1 MEDSRET
8 ATLAVHGVPF
18 GWNAD
23 KLLKDFPRA
32 MISNYTREGTVFL
45 KYRQSEYAIQDFIRN
60 DNIKIL
66 SSPVIVMFSHQR
78 GYLFRGFG
86 KTSSYR
92 NTRESPRE
100 VDRSPSYGSDVDR
113 DLRSRINNNQ
123 ERKWSELIW

>member
-1 MEDSRET
+1 M

-18 GWNAD
+18 GWNKD

-32 MISNYTREGTVFL
+32 MISNYTKEGTVFL
-45 KYRQSEYAIQDFIRN
+45 KYRQSEHAIQDFIRN

-78 GYLFRGFG
+78 GYLRGFG
-86 KTSSYR
+86 KTSYYR

-100 VDRSPSYGSDVDR
+100 VDRSPSYSSDIDR

-123 ERKWSELIW
+123 ERKWTELIW